1 MKNLLGH
8 SAWYLYEKN
17 SKNLS
22 NIVPPLHLL
31 PLLFLL
37 AMVQDG
43 DLLGGGVPGDWR
55 RLGLLGGQKHLPL
68 MLDMVLS
75 PCWSERPGTCLAG
88 LLAVLLLGDGVGDL
102 EYEWRRF
109 LSFPLPAV
117 RRLLSEGL
125 GDLLADGAEQDGLLD
140 GVLLLTLFLECSVY
154 WDPVG

>member
-37 AMVQDG
+37 ATVQDG

-55 RLGLLGGQKHLPL
+55 RLGLLGGEKHLPL

-75 PCWSERPGTCLAG
+75 PCWSERPGTFLAG
-88 LLAVLLLGDGVGDL
+88 LLAGLLLGDGVGDL
-102 EYEWRRF
+102 E
-109 LSFPLPAV
+109 
-117 RRLLSEGL
+117 
-125 GDLLADGAEQDGLLD
+125 
-140 GVLLLTLFLECSVY
+140 
-154 WDPVG
+154 